1 MTDKK
6 TAAQP
11 VTAAAFDLSAMPLP
25 ELKALKKQVDAAVDG
40 FEAKKKAEAL
50 AAVAAKAKEM
60 GFDLKQ
66 LTGTTG
72 GKPGKATR
80 APAVQK
86 FANPADANQ
95 TWSGRGVKPGWFK
108 ALIAAGKEPTYL
120 T

>member
-11 VTAAAFDLSAMPLP
+11 VTAAAFDLTAMPLP
-25 ELKALKKQVDAAVDG
+25 ELKALKKQVDAAVEG
-40 FEAKKKAEAL
+40 FDARKKAEAL
-50 AAVAAKAKEM
+50 AEVAAKAKEL
-60 GFDLKQ
+60 GFDLHQ
-66 LTGTTG
+66 LTGA
-72 GKPGKATR
+72 KPGKATR

-86 FANPADANQ
+86 FANPADSTQ